1 MIDLYS
7 WPAGQERVV
16 DNQRAPRPR
25 APSSRRRSQA
35 ITPPAPHAASPLE
48 PQAQRVVDINAL
60 RALAPP
66 SLRPRSQAITPPAPH
81 AASPLEPQAQR
92 T

>member
-16 DNQRAPRPR
+16 DIKAF
-25 APSSRRRSQA
+25 
-35 ITPPAPHAASPLE
+35 
-48 PQAQRVVDINAL
+48 
-60 RALAPP
+60 RALAPS

-81 AASPLEPQAQR
+81 AASPLEPQAQMPWR
-92 T
+92 VCSPTIAISGFTPSS